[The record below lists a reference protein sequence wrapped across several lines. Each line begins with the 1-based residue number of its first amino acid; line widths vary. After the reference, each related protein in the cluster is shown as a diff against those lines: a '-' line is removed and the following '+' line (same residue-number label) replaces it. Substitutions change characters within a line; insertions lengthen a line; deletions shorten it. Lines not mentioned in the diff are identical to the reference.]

1 MHPRLAKRV
10 RGRMG
15 AKLPLGKRQLENKS
29 IPSWKGFLGL
39 RSDDATDQLRVGFMP
54 GRAQMLTLTLDM
66 GSVYLYHNA
75 LCLWWELLTS

>member
-29 IPSWKGFLGL
+29 ILPGRDSLG
-39 RSDDATDQLRVGFMP
+39 SDNATDQLRVGFMP

-66 GSVYLYHNA
+66 GSVYLYRNA
-75 LCLWWELLTS
+75 PCLLWELLTS